1 MIMKKTSSVLARS
14 MAAAFL
20 AAVLLPAL
28 TAAQETPQPAR
39 PGRAQI
45 ERPRPLADLGLTP
58 EQMKALEEFRK
69 ARREE
74 GQAFREEMA
83 KLRGELRELAKD
95 PEANQAK
102 IDALIDKTAGLSAQ
116 RRKAAF
122 RARAERDKIF
132 TPEQLEKLKALRSRF
147 AGRGRLADRAAFRTG
162 RLGAGRPAGLRAD
175 LRRLAR
181 LRALRHRA
189 LDRWRRR

>member
-1 MIMKKTSSVLARS
+1 MKKTSSVLARS